1 MAPFGGYVTGLLL
14 PLERKSVEPMA
25 ARLAPARTGAVHQ
38 SLLHFVGVSPWR
50 DEAVLE
56 AVREQ
61 VLPAL
66 EGVET
71 WIIDDTSF
79 AKKGKHSVGV
89 ARQYCG
95 QLGKQDNC
103 QVAVSLS
110 VANSSASLAVA
121 WRLYLPKSW
130 AADADSRRQAGI
142 ADDLG
147 FHTKPAIALGQLRDA
162 VARDLPRGV
171 VLADAGYGNDSGFR
185 QGITALELPYC
196 VGILS
201 STTVWAP
208 GTGPLAPKPRSG
220 PGRPPTRLRRGEGHR
235 PVSVKTLAFDLPE
248 DAWEDVTWR
257 EGSDAPLQSRFARIR
272 VRPAHRDEKRA
283 EPRPEEWLVVEWPD
297 DDEPSKYWLS
307 TLPGETCLEHMARTA
322 KTRWRI
328 ERDYRELKQEVGLS
342 HFEGRGW
349 RGFHHHATLCIAA
362 CGFLV
367 RERLL
372 FSPAAPAAE
381 PWIKEPALADGY
393 RPRGSRGRPP
403 HTVSG
408 GHPPVAPRGV
418 GKACRWPRIVCAS
431 PPAEE
436 TGKAI
441 VGVHFSRYRP
451 LGPYFLRKESRV
463 MTSPIFPSSSGESV
477 LCPINRSPAPAP
489 KAPVPGAAF
498 SETAGL
504 FIVFS

>member
-1 MAPFGGYVTGLLL
+1 MGLEFRDTGIEARFETYVDALGSVLGHADRMAPFGGYVTGLLL
-14 PLERKSVEPMA
+14 PIERKSVEPMA

-50 DEAVLE
+50 DETILE

-66 EGVET
+66 EGVEA

-79 AKKGKHSVGV
+79 PKKGKHSVGV

-110 VANSSASLAVA
+110 VANASASLPVA

-142 ADDLG
+142 PDDVG
-147 FHTKPAIALGQLRDA
+147 FQTKPAIALAQLRDA

-185 QGITALELPYC
+185 QGVTAMGLAYA
-196 VGILS
+196 VGIQG

-208 GTGPLAPKPRSG
+208 GTEPLPAKPWSG
-220 PGRPPTRLRRGEGHR
+220 HGRPPTRLRRGEDPLRQKLRR
-235 PVSVKTLAFDLPE
+235 PVSVKTLAMGLPE

-257 EGSDAPLQSRFARIR
+257 EGPDAPLRSRFARVR
-272 VRPAHRDEKRA
+272 ARPAHRDDNRA
-283 EPRPEEWLVVEWPD
+283 EPWPEEWVLIEWPD
-297 DDEPSKYWLS
+297 GDKEPIKYWLS
-307 TLPGETCLEHMARTA
+307 TVSADIDLNEMVRITKL
-322 KTRWRI
+322 RWRI

-342 HFEGRGW
+342 HYEGRGW

-362 CGFLV
+362 YGFLV

-372 FSPAAPAAE
+372 FPPSGPTGE
-381 PWIKEPALADGY
+381 PWIKEPALPGGY
-393 RPRGSRGRPP
+393 RHRGAPDP
-403 HTVSG
+403 H
-408 GHPPVAPRGV
+408 
-418 GKACRWPRIVCAS
+418 
-431 PPAEE
+431 
-436 TGKAI
+436 
-441 VGVHFSRYRP
+441 
-451 LGPYFLRKESRV
+451 
-463 MTSPIFPSSSGESV
+463 
-477 LCPINRSPAPAP
+477 P
-489 KAPVPGAAF
+489 KARAVLHRDIAHPDRCRSRQENAKMPLLPANDGGSAPGNGMF
-498 SETAGL
+498 VTQ
-504 FIVFS
+504 

>member
-66 EGVET
+66 DGVEA

-79 AKKGKHSVGV
+79 PKKGKHSVGV

-110 VANSSASLAVA
+110 VANSSASLPAA

-130 AADADSRRQAGI
+130 AADADLRHEAGVP
-142 ADDLG
+142 DDVG
-147 FHTKPAIALGQLRDA
+147 FQTKPAIALGQLGDA

-171 VLADAGYGNDSGFR
+171 VLTDAGYGNDSGFR

-208 GTGPLAPKPRSG
+208 GTGPLAPKPWSG
-220 PGRPPTRLRRGEGHR
+220 RGRPPTKLRRGEGRR
-235 PVSVKTLAFDLPE
+235 PASVKALAFDLPE
-248 DAWEDVTWR
+248 DAWQDVTWR
-257 EGSDAPLQSRFARIR
+257 EGSADPLRSRFARVR

-283 EPRPEEWLVVEWPD
+283 EPWPEEWLLVEWPGD
-297 DDEPSKYWLS
+297 EEEPSKYWLS
-307 TLPGETCLEHMARTA
+307 TLPGETSLQHMARTA
-322 KTRWRI
+322 KLRWRI
-328 ERDYRELKQEVGLS
+328 ERDYRELKQEVGLG

-362 CGFLV
+362 YGFLV

-372 FSPAAPAAE
+372 FPPSGPAAE
-381 PWIKEPALADGY
+381 PLPTIWHGPKWIEEPALPDGY
-393 RPRGSRGRPP
+393 RPRGAPHPHPKARPIL
-403 HTVSG
+403 
-408 GHPPVAPRGV
+408 HPDIAHPDRRRPRQENAKMPLLPANAV
-418 GKACRWPRIVCAS
+418 G
-431 PPAEE
+431 
-436 TGKAI
+436 
-441 VGVHFSRYRP
+441 
-451 LGPYFLRKESRV
+451 
-463 MTSPIFPSSSGESV
+463 
-477 LCPINRSPAPAP
+477 PAP
-489 KAPVPGAAF
+489 GN
-498 SETAGL
+498 GL
-504 FIVFS
+504 FVTQ